1 MGYVVDIIALEHPKT
16 EKYYAPKTQDT
27 QPFFIT
33 EYGRTRIGIPCYQ
46 LRLQSPVSC
55 VQYVVSGSGVIVTDT
70 DVYPVQTGDTFL
82 LPEGDTQIYYSN
94 VDNRFERIW
103 LNFKGTLATD
113 LLQTYGIA
121 NVRVFR
127 QTDTKDLLLDLQN
140 CCKNNTDPQAYKDE
154 TAVLFLKLV
163 QFLAK
168 HKQEEPTKDEQ
179 TDEIRIYIDRHVDEK
194 LSLEDIAEHFYLSQE
209 HVIRKF
215 KKAYDITPH
224 QYMLQSK
231 IRLAMVMLQSSELS
245 VEEISEKLTFSD
257 PRHFSA
263 TFKKF
268 VGLRPSAYRNQF
280 KKS

>member
-103 LNFKGTLATD
+103 LNFKGTA
-113 LLQTYGIA
+113 LLTCACSAKQTRKICFWICKIVA
-121 NVRVFR
+121 KITQIHKLIKTKR
-127 QTDTKDLLLDLQN
+127 QS
-140 CCKNNTDPQAYKDE
+140 C
-154 TAVLFLKLV
+154 F
-163 QFLAK
+163 
-168 HKQEEPTKDEQ
+168 
-179 TDEIRIYIDRHVDEK
+179 
-194 LSLEDIAEHFYLSQE
+194 
-209 HVIRKF
+209 
-215 KKAYDITPH
+215 
-224 QYMLQSK
+224 
-231 IRLAMVMLQSSELS
+231 
-245 VEEISEKLTFSD
+245 
-257 PRHFSA
+257 
-263 TFKKF
+263 
-268 VGLRPSAYRNQF
+268 
-280 KKS
+280 